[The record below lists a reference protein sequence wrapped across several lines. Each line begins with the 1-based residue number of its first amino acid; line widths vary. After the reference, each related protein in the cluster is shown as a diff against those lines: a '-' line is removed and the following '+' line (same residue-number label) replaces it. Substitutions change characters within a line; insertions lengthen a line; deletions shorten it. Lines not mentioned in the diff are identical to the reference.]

1 MNKTVHVPAGAIPF
15 VLASVVDADIC
26 VGSLSVIPMVA
37 LFGSMIGSVA
47 PDFDT
52 KPMHYSQG
60 KKGIAKAGAKVAT
73 KVVNKATGGHRGITH
88 TLLFPAIFVA
98 LMFFVSTSF
107 EGMPA
112 FCRLVNSFVFGIFS
126 GWMLHIIVDAFN
138 GKGVPILWPLSKN
151 KIHVCD
157 WPSVGF
163 MAYVFLVPYT
173 VVWYFII
180 TRLGG

>member
-15 VLASVVDADIC
+15 VLASVMDVDLC
-26 VGSLSVIPMVA
+26 VGSLTVIPMIGM
-37 LFGSMIGSVA
+37 FGSVIGSIA

-52 KPMHYSQG
+52 KPMHYTQG
-60 KKGIAKAGAKVAT
+60 KKGLAKVGAKVAT

-88 TLLFPAIFVA
+88 TLLFPVLILL
-98 LMFFVSTSF
+98 LMSF
-107 EGMPA
+107 TATTFGDMSS
-112 FCRLVNSFVFGIFS
+112 FCRLVNSLLFGIFS

-138 GKGVPILWPLSKN
+138 GKGVPILWPFTKSK
-151 KIHVCD
+151 ISLLD

-163 MAYVFLVPYT
+163 MSYVFLVPYSA
-173 VVWYFII
+173 VWYFII